1 MLKLYSKWKWT
12 PYHLWIMKKC
22 SHWSRKWKNFA
33 LFSNFRI
40 YYFYYGAC
48 KISKVCTCT
57 IYQVFLSE
65 RKLAISCSNI
75 GRKITGENTC
85 CVVVGRP
92 YSDGSELSSIQ
103 PYYHPR
109 VCIRH
114 QEQTSVYRKLMLNF
128 WAVAAVL
135 IRLTT
140 ELLLPLKLCCLLNN
154 LCWVFLKLNN
164 HEQKKF

>member
-1 MLKLYSKWKWT
+1 MGEGGHNFSTYIEIFKVKVKFQLLKLYSKWKWT

-40 YYFYYGAC
+40 YNFYYGAC

-85 CVVVGRP
+85 CVVVG
-92 YSDGSELSSIQ
+92 
-103 PYYHPR
+103 
-109 VCIRH
+109 
-114 QEQTSVYRKLMLNF
+114 TSLFEKII
-128 WAVAAVL
+128 VL
-135 IRLTT
+135 FCFAFS
-140 ELLLPLKLCCLLNN
+140 K
-154 LCWVFLKLNN
+154 
-164 HEQKKF
+164 